1 MCMFLF
7 YEAQQTKWSTA
18 GKQRTLGDTNQDPSL
33 PIWVQSVHRAHLV
46 APDGVQPQPVVGCG
60 LEECTHSPGPEGVA
74 FLLLLLWKLVAIC
87 ITLICHF
94 L

>member
-46 APDGVQPQPVVGCG
+46 APDGVQPQPVVGLGWRSVDTAPALRVWLFCYYCSG
-60 LEECTHSPGPEGVA
+60 N
-74 FLLLLLWKLVAIC
+74 W
-87 ITLICHF
+87 
-94 L
+94 